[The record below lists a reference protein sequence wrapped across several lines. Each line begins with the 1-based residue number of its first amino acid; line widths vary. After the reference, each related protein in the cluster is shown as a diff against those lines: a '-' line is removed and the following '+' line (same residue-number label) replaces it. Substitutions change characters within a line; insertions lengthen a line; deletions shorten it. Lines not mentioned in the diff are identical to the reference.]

1 MSRAPVGLASVVLA
15 FAVLTVV
22 MAAPWSLH
30 PASRVVTDNPDTH
43 LFLWT
48 LGWDTHALLA
58 QPFRLF
64 DANIYAPMPN
74 TLAYSENAIGSLPFA
89 APIIWATGDLVLAL
103 NLVLLSACALCGV
116 GAYVLGR
123 RLGMGAPA
131 AFVCGVIFAFAP
143 TRFYRMGQLHQN
155 TVQWIPFTLA
165 FLHAYVERGRPRDLR
180 IALALF
186 SLQALASGHG
196 AVFLT
201 VAVVVLGGYHL
212 LRGTPLALARRVRDI
227 GLTGALLL
235 VPAVLLLLP
244 YRRARADVGL
254 DRTFDPWTVTPE
266 SYLASPAHVHK
277 WLLSL
282 VTDRPVNDLAN
293 TFLFPGYLAVGLA
306 VMALWPARPGGS
318 SADDTTRR
326 RHAWGY
332 ALLGLVSVLFFV
344 GGPLALWPWVR
355 GWPGFNFIRVS
366 SRFVTLT
373 TLALA
378 VLAGLG
384 AERLL
389 RARTPRAA
397 FAFAGAL
404 SVLLLGEYATQPF
417 AGDPFT
423 MPRPAVVEWLAA
435 QPGAKRVAEVPVPRA
450 ANGGAYERF
459 ETAAMLHSTV
469 AWWPT
474 IHGYSGTRPEGHDQA
489 YRAMNTFPDEASLAA
504 LRSLGVTH
512 VIAHRPLYPPELWS
526 ELQARARDV
535 AGLRLAHEEAD
546 GAVYTLNG
554 GDIQ

>member
-1 MSRAPVGLASVVLA
+1 MSRALVVVT

-30 PASRVVTDNPDTH
+30 PAGRVVADSPDTH

-48 LGWDTHALLA
+48 IGWNTHALLA
-58 QPFRLF
+58 QPLRIF

-74 TLAYSENAIGSLPFA
+74 TLAYSENALGSLPFA

-123 RLGMGAPA
+123 RLGMGVPA
-131 AFVCGVIFAFAP
+131 ALVCGVIFAFAP
-143 TRFYRMGQLHQN
+143 TRFARMSQLHQN

-165 FLHAYVERGRPRDLR
+165 YLHTYVERGRAADLR
-180 IALALF
+180 IAVALF
-186 SLQALASGHG
+186 TLQALASGHG
-196 AVFLT
+196 GVFLM
-201 VAVVVLGGYHL
+201 VAVVVLAAYEL
-212 LRGTPLALARRVRDI
+212 LRGTPPAPVRRLRDFGI
-227 GLTGALLL
+227 TGALLL
-235 VPAVLLLLP
+235 VPAVLVLLP
-244 YRRARADVGL
+244 YRRAQADVGL
-254 DRTFDPWTVTPE
+254 DRTFDPWAVTPE
-266 SYLASPAHVHK
+266 SYLASPASLHQ
-277 WLLSL
+277 WLLPFI
-282 VTDRPVNDLAN
+282 TDRPVNDLAN
-293 TFLFPGYLAVGLA
+293 TFLFPGYLAVPLA
-306 VMALWPARPGGS
+306 VAAFWPRRGGGDA
-318 SADDTTRR
+318 ADADAATRR

-332 ALLGLVSVLFFV
+332 ALLGLVSVLFFM
-344 GGPLALWPWVR
+344 GGPLGLWPWVR
-355 GWPGFNFIRVS
+355 GWPGFNFIRVA

-389 RARTPRAA
+389 RHRSPRSALA
-397 FAFAGAL
+397 LGAGL
-404 SVLLLGEYATQPF
+404 CVLLLGEYSTHPF
-417 AGDPFT
+417 SGTPFT
-423 MPRPAVVEWLAA
+423 MPRPAIVTWLAA
-435 QPGAKRVAEVPVPRA
+435 QPGDKRVAEVPVPRA

-474 IHGYSGTRPEGHDQA
+474 IHGYSGTRPPHHDEV

-512 VIAHRPLYPPELWS
+512 VIAHRPLYPPDRWP
-526 ELQARARDV
+526 ELQARAREV
-535 AGLRLAHEEAD
+535 AGLRLQHEEPD
-546 GAVYTLNG
+546 GAVYALIG
-554 GDIQ
+554 GDVQ

>member
-1 MSRAPVGLASVVLA
+1 MSRALVVLT
-15 FAVLTVV
+15 FAVLTAV

-58 QPFRLF
+58 QPLHLF
-64 DANIYAPMPN
+64 DANIFAPMPN

-89 APIIWATGDLVLAL
+89 APVIWATGDLVLAL

-116 GAYVLGR
+116 GAYALGR
-123 RLGMGAPA
+123 RLGMGVPA
-131 AFVCGVIFAFAP
+131 AFVCGVVFAFAP
-143 TRFYRMGQLHQN
+143 TRFYRMSQLHQN

-165 FLHAYVERGRPRDLR
+165 FLHTYLEHGRARDLR

-186 SLQALASGHG
+186 TLQALTSGHG
-196 AVFLT
+196 AVFLV
-201 VAVVVLGGYHL
+201 VAIAVLAVYHL
-212 LRGTPLALARRVRDI
+212 LRGTPLAVARRAGDAGV
-227 GLTGALLL
+227 TGVLLL
-235 VPAVLLLLP
+235 VPAVLVLLP

-254 DRTFDPWTVTPE
+254 DRTFDPWAVTPE
-266 SYLASPAHVHK
+266 SFIASPTHAHQ

-293 TFLFPGYLAVGLA
+293 AFLFPGYLAVMLA
-306 VMALWPARPGGS
+306 IVALWPARAAGS
-318 SADDTTRR
+318 GSDHTAR

-332 ALLGLVSVLFFV
+332 ALLALVSVLFFV
-344 GGPLALWPWVR
+344 GGPLSLWPWVR
-355 GWPGFNFIRVS
+355 GWPGFSFIRVS

-378 VLAGLG
+378 VLAGFG

-389 RARTPRAA
+389 RGRAPRVALGGAA
-397 FAFAGAL
+397 AL
-404 SVLLLGEYATQPF
+404 TLLLLGEYSTHPFTGNPF
-417 AGDPFT
+417 A
-423 MPRPAVVEWLAA
+423 MPRPAVVAWLAA
-435 QPGAKRVAEVPVPRA
+435 QPGEKRVAEVPVPRA
-450 ANGGAYERF
+450 VNAGAYERF

-474 IHGYSGTRPEGHDQA
+474 IHGYSGTRPEQHDQV
-489 YRAMNTFPDEASLAA
+489 YRAMNTFPDAASLAA

-512 VIAHRPLYPPELWS
+512 VIAHRPLYPPDRWS
-526 ELQARARDV
+526 ELQTRARDV
-535 AGLRLAHEEAD
+535 AGLRLEYVTSD
-546 GAVYTLNG
+546 GAVYRLTPAHVN
-554 GDIQ
+554 